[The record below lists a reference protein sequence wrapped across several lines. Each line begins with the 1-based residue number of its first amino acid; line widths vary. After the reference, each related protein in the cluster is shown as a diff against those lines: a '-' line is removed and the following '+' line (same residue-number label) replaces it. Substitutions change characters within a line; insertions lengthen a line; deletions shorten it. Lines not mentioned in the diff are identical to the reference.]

1 MIRGV
6 ILDLDGT
13 VYLGQAEVPGA
24 SAFVARCHAAGI
36 RCLFVTN
43 RANRT
48 PAEVAEQL
56 RGFGMPCGP
65 ADVLTSAQA
74 TARVLPPGRAFCI
87 GEAALLQALTEAGF
101 TICEERPDYVI
112 VGLDRTF
119 TYEKLA
125 RACSL
130 IGAGARFVATNPDR
144 ALKLATGVMPG
155 TGAIVAAVEA
165 GSGQAP
171 LVIGKP
177 GRLIMDMALAVLGT
191 RPEETL
197 VVGDNLVT
205 DIPAGAAAGMPTALI
220 LTGVSRR
227 EDLPAA
233 PVAPNWV
240 VAGFDELW
248 TVISPT

>member
-13 VYLGQAEVPGA
+13 VYLGPAEVPGA
-24 SAFVARCHAAGI
+24 SAFVARCRASGL

-48 PAEVAEQL
+48 PDEVAEQL
-56 RGFGMPCGP
+56 RGYGVACTP

-74 TARVLPPGRAFCI
+74 TARALRPGRAFCI
-87 GEAALLQALTEAGF
+87 GEDALAQALTAAGF
-101 TICEERPDYVI
+101 TLCAEQPEYVI
-112 VGLDRTF
+112 VGLDRSF
-119 TYEKLA
+119 DYHKLCQ
-125 RACSL
+125 ACSF
-130 IGAGARFVATNPDR
+130 ISAGARFIATNADH
-144 ALKLATGVMPG
+144 ALKIATGVMPG
-155 TGAIVAAVEA
+155 TGAIVAAIET
-165 GSGQAP
+165 GSGCQP

-177 GRLIMDMALAVLGT
+177 GRLIMDMALSVLGT
-191 RPEETL
+191 PPAETL

-227 EDLPAA
+227 ADLATA
-233 PVAPNWV
+233 PVAPTWV
-240 VAGFDELW
+240 VEGFEELW
-248 TVISPT
+248 ALLRP